1 MIIDEWRLITKII
14 EANIKVIDMPLLN
27 TQDNDNLVG
36 KLISDIF
43 LQLLSFV
50 AQNER
55 ETLKSR
61 QLEGIKSSKKR
72 S

>member
-1 MIIDEWRLITKII
+1 
-14 EANIKVIDMPLLN
+14 MPLLN

-36 KLISDIF
+36 KLISDIV

-50 AQNER
+50 AQNEI

-61 QLEGIKSSKKR
+61 QL
-72 S
+72 

>member
-1 MIIDEWRLITKII
+1 MIIDEYRLITKII

-36 KLISDIF
+36 KLISDIV

-55 ETLKSR
+55 ETL
-61 QLEGIKSSKKR
+61 
-72 S
+72 

>member
-1 MIIDEWRLITKII
+1 MIIDEWRLITKTI

-27 TQDNDNLVG
+27 TQDNNNLVG
-36 KLISDIF
+36 KLISDIV

-61 QLEGIKSSKKR
+61 QLEGIKSAKK